1 MGLGKKERA
10 MKIRGLKGLMGG
22 AGLIIL
28 MMAGCGADGGS
39 YSSEELSSG
48 SDGGTGISNTFSSP
62 SEMSVGDIMPIEF
75 TGSNQVSVDMRGV
88 EAGANFI
95 LALGSSNTTGSGTT
109 IQLATASEVA
119 PEISGEFKGLIADE
133 SAVESEPEIDE
144 AYGADEIFQ
153 SWIRASESGLAYSE
167 DAVQDAA
174 PEVAMKSMSFKAVS
188 AGDVESFRVLSSLS
202 STSSYVSVEANA
214 RCVGDNVV
222 FYVDTEVPSSIL
234 SDGDVSELCAE
245 FDATSGEEQDLLGS
259 ASDVDD
265 DAKVHVLMT
274 KQINKLGALG
284 GGIITGYFYAGDLY
298 VRSSSNS
305 VSNEREI
312 IYTMVPDPSG
322 MWGSAISHSFA
333 MSNLLPAV
341 LPHELQHAINY
352 NQHVFVSEGTT
363 EENWLNEGL
372 SHFMEDYL
380 GVGVENPSRY
390 AMFLASP
397 STYGIVTQS
406 SPNLLERGAAY
417 LFLRYLY
424 EQSGDGQAFLRAL
437 VQTSNRGVANLVS
450 AYGGA
455 SEMAT
460 FSQMMARW
468 TIALAMTDRGIS
480 QDSRYVYTPR
490 SRHPLT
496 NNWQGVC
503 IDCDADD
510 NRGTEL
516 TGVNLNP
523 YYGYHTASID
533 ASTAKFFSMTMLP
546 NEMVLEGSSDGG
558 NYGILIRS
566 K

>member
-1 MGLGKKERA
+1 
-10 MKIRGLKGLMGG
+10 MKIKGLMGG

-28 MMAGCGADGGS
+28 MMVAGCGGDGGS
-39 YSSEELSSG
+39 YSSGELSSG
-48 SDGGTGISNTFSSP
+48 SQGGTGISNVFSSP
-62 SEMSVGDIMPIEF
+62 SEMGIGDIMPIEF
-75 TGSNQVSVDMRGV
+75 EGSNQVSVSFSGV
-88 EAGANFI
+88 ESGANFI
-95 LALGSSNTTGSGTT
+95 LALGSSNTTGTGTT
-109 IQLATASEVA
+109 MQLATASEVA
-119 PEISGEFKGLIADE
+119 PEISGEFKGLIADA
-133 SAVESEPEIDE
+133 SAVEPEPDDDE
-144 AYGADEIFQ
+144 AYGANEIFH
-153 SWIRASESGLAYSE
+153 SWIRASESELAYSE
-167 DAVQDAA
+167 DAVHDAA
-174 PEVAMKSMSFKAVS
+174 PEIALKAMNFKAAS
-188 AGDVESFRVLSSLS
+188 IGDTETFRVLSSLS
-202 STSSYVSVEANA
+202 STSSYVSIEASA
-214 RCVGDNVV
+214 KCVGDNVV
-222 FYVDTEVPSSIL
+222 FYVDAEVPSSIL
-234 SDGDVSELCAE
+234 SDSDVSELCTG
-245 FDATSGEEQDLLGS
+245 FDAMAGEEQGVIGA

-265 DAKVHVLMT
+265 DGKVHVLMT

-298 VRSSSNS
+298 VRSSSNP

-341 LPHELQHAINY
+341 LPHEMQHAISY
-352 NQHVFVSEGTT
+352 NQHVFVNEGTT

-424 EQSGDGQAFLRAL
+424 EQSGNDQEFLKKI
-437 VQTSNRGVANLVS
+437 VQTSERGVANLIS

-455 SEMAT
+455 SDMAT

-480 QDSRYVYTPR
+480 QDARYVYAARTQ
-490 SRHPLT
+490 HPLT
-496 NNWQGVC
+496 GNWQGVC
-503 IDCDADD
+503 LECSADD

-516 TGVNLNP
+516 EGVNLNP

-533 ASTAKFFSMTMLP
+533 SSAVKFFSMTTLP